1 MNRKR
6 KIGTRNRRVPMVV
19 IVLGL
24 LLSVVS
30 LTPWGLLTKGQAV
43 ATSFSGGA
51 TKARRAPAAP
61 MTTIIVN
68 SNHGGAT
75 GTANPP
81 PANVCVLREAIKAAN
96 T

>member
-1 MNRKR
+1 M
-6 KIGTRNRRVPMVV
+6 GPVDE
-19 IVLGL
+19 GL
-24 LLSVVS
+24 SCGYEL
-30 LTPWGLLTKGQAV
+30 QR
-43 ATSFSGGA
+43 GA
-51 TKARRAPAAP
+51 TKARTAPAAP

-81 PANVCVLREAIKAAN
+81 PANVCLLREAIKAAN